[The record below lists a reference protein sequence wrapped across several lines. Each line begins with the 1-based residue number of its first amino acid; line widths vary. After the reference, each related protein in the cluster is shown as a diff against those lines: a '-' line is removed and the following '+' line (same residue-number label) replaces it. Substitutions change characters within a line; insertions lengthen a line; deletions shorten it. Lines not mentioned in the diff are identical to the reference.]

1 MNWRE
6 LEMSKIMFLILTLG
20 SIIMLA
26 SCGQTAMQTQVRYLY
41 KPVVCPIPEIER
53 AKLRKIEEKDDLDI
67 VLNKLI
73 YNYGQLKEE
82 NLKLW
87 NVINACKE
95 FEKQVELES
104 TPKDDNANK

>member
-1 MNWRE
+1 MKWRK
-6 LEMSKIMFLILTLG
+6 LEMSKIMFLILTLV

-26 SCGQTAMQTQVRYLY
+26 SCGQTVIQTRYLY
-41 KPVVCPIPEIER
+41 KPVACPIPEIEK
-53 AKLRKIEEKDDLDI
+53 AKLIKIEEKDDLDI

-73 YNYGQLKEE
+73 YNYAQLKEE

-104 TPKDDNANK
+104 TPKDDNTNK

>member
-1 MNWRE
+1 MKWRE
-6 LEMSKIMFLILTLG
+6 LEMSKSMFLILTLG

-26 SCGQTAMQTQVRYLY
+26 SCGQAVIQTRYLY
-41 KPVVCPIPEIER
+41 KPVTCPIPEIER
-53 AKLRKIEEKDDLDI
+53 AKLVKIEETDDLDV

-104 TPKDDNANK
+104 TPEDDNTNK